1 MAFTFNATIQL
12 RFGGQLFRV
21 WVGTGWLVTSAVS
34 AQINDLSGPKVVLKE
49 GLKEGNVV
57 VYANINTYY
66 LWQVRDGKIDAIHI
80 LKLRHNWEDLHRNSS

>member
-49 GLKEGNVV
+49 GLKEGNIVI
-57 VYANINTYY
+57 YAYIMTSKGRKNRCYKYIEAKTE
-66 LWQVRDGKIDAIHI
+66 
-80 LKLRHNWEDLHRNSS
+80 LRRFA